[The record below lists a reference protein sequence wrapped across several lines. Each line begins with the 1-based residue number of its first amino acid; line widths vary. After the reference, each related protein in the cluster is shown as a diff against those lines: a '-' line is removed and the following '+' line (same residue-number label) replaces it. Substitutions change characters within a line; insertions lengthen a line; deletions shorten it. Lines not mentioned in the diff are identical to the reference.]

1 MKRNRKLRRAG
12 FTLVELLLVI
22 TILGILGTVVVMNFG
37 DVGGDARKEATRQ
50 SIAAIDSAVTVY
62 NVKVGKMPKDLKD
75 LTVGIN
81 EDDQGLLKSAD
92 LNPATASA
100 KSCAAIFS
108 ISSRENVLPRPVPK
122 DFRGFTF
129 FVIITCSSP
138 VTEVFPFKS
147 GATSA

>member
-62 NVKVGKMPKDLKD
+62 NVKVGKMPQDLKD

-92 LNPATASA
+92 LNDAWGNPLEYKVDGRKYTIRSA
-100 KSCAAIFS
+100 GPDGQMNT
-108 ISSRENVLPRPVPK
+108 E
-122 DFRGFTF
+122 DD
-129 FVIITCSSP
+129 ITN
-138 VTEVFPFKS
+138 
-147 GATSA
+147 

>member
-75 LTVGIN
+75 LTVGSN

-92 LNPATASA
+92 LNDAWGNPLEYKVDGRKYTIRSA
-100 KSCAAIFS
+100 GPDGQMNT
-108 ISSRENVLPRPVPK
+108 E
-122 DFRGFTF
+122 DD
-129 FVIITCSSP
+129 ITN
-138 VTEVFPFKS
+138 
-147 GATSA
+147 